1 MSTTSKLAPLPD
13 AARTRTPFPEA
24 AATCP
29 VERAIWM
36 IGGRWKLLVIRALM
50 LGGPQRYNDILRAI
64 PQLSAKELTRNLREL
79 ETSGLV
85 VRLAPDPAA
94 TDRPAYG
101 LTDLGASLHPA
112 FKLLGEFGQAL
123 ARPRAVGAA
132 GDGG

>member
-1 MSTTSKLAPLPD
+1 
-13 AARTRTPFPEA
+13 
-24 AATCP
+24 
-29 VERAIWM
+29 
-36 IGGRWKLLVIRALM
+36 M

-94 TDRPAYG
+94 PDRPAYG

-123 ARPRAVGAA
+123 ARPRAAGA
-132 GDGG
+132 

>member
-1 MSTTSKLAPLPD
+1 MSISRELATPAAPTETAFPD
-13 AARTRTPFPEA
+13 A

-29 VERAIWM
+29 VERAIWI

-79 ETSGLV
+79 ETAGLV
-85 VRLAPDPAA
+85 AREAADPA
-94 TDRPAYG
+94 DRLAYG

-123 ARPRAVGAA
+123 ARPRAVASTGERV
-132 GDGG
+132 GG

>member
-1 MSTTSKLAPLPD
+1 VSISRELATP
-13 AARTRTPFPEA
+13 AAPTETAFPEA

-29 VERAIWM
+29 VERAIWI

-79 ETSGLV
+79 KTAGLV
-85 VRLAPDPAA
+85 ARQAA
-94 TDRPAYG
+94 DSADRSAYG

-112 FKLLGEFGQAL
+112 FKLLGEFGQVL
-123 ARPRAVGAA
+123 ARPRAVASTGERA
-132 GDGG
+132 GG